1 MFFRRAM
8 ERRSVGQREGV
19 SLNDKRLLEMLGI
32 DPDEVNVRGHKALKV
47 DTVYACVKILSESVS
62 KLPLK
67 VYQED
72 EHGIEQAARSY
83 LYNLLKLRPNPY
95 MSASDFWKCIEGQRA
110 FGNAY
115 AYIETDR
122 KTGKVKGLWPIDA
135 SKVTMWVDDQGVT
148 ENLIPGDFVDQK
160 TRLWYEVDAGSE
172 KVKLLPS
179 EVLHFKGSITLDG
192 LIGLNPIDYLRST
205 IENGAAATE
214 FMNNF
219 YRQGLQVKGIIQYVG
234 DLDEKAKRRF
244 RDKFEEMSSGLKNS
258 HRVALMPV
266 GYQFIPMSLNMNDAQ
281 FLENNELTIRQIAT
295 AFGVKMHQLND
306 LTRSTHTNVEQ
317 QEQQFYVDTLL
328 PILTGYEQELAYK
341 LFTGQEL
348 EDGYYTKFNVDSI
361 LRGDIEKRYRAYRE
375 GIQGGFLK
383 PNEARKKE
391 ELPPDPHGDELYANG
406 NIIPLSLAGEQ
417 YTRKDLKGG
426 DKTEEAETEDGS
438 EGNPGDSGDAGDTGS
453 E

>member
-1 MFFRRAM
+1 MFLRRAI
-8 ERRSVGQREGV
+8 EKRGTEREGV

-32 DPDEVNVRGHKALKV
+32 DPGEINVRGHKALKV

-83 LYNLLKLRPNPY
+83 LYHLLKLRPNPY
-95 MSASDFWKCIEGQRA
+95 MSASDFWKCMEGQRCL
-110 FGNAY
+110 GNAY

-122 KTGKVKGLWPIDA
+122 KGKVKGLWPID
-135 SKVTMWVDDQGVT
+135 SGKVTMWVDDQGIMET
-148 ENLIPGDFVDQK
+148 LIPGEFVDQK
-160 TRLWYEVDAGSE
+160 TKIWYEVDAGGE
-172 KVKLLPS
+172 KIKLFPS

-295 AFGVKMHQLND
+295 AFGIKMHQLND
-306 LTRSTHTNVEQ
+306 LTRATHTNVEQ

-328 PILTGYEQELAYK
+328 PILTGYEQELSYK
-341 LFTGQEL
+341 LFTQREL
-348 EDGYYTKFNVDSI
+348 DNGYYAKFNVDSI

-391 ELPPDPHGDELYANG
+391 ELPPDPDGESLYANG
-406 NIIPLSLAGEQ
+406 NIIPLSMAGKQ
-417 YTRKDLKGG
+417 YTRKGG
-426 DKTEEAETEDGS
+426 EKTEETEPTDGS
-438 EGNPGDSGDAGDTGS
+438 EGDPGNSGDNGDPGS

>member
-1 MFFRRAM
+1 
-8 ERRSVGQREGV
+8 
-19 SLNDKRLLEMLGI
+19 MLGI
-32 DPDEVNVRGHKALKV
+32 DPDEVDVRGHKALKV
-47 DTVYACVKILSESVS
+47 DTVYACVKILSDSVS

-95 MSASDFWKCIEGQRA
+95 MSASDFWKCMEAQRC

-115 AYIETDR
+115 AHIEMDR
-122 KTGKVKGLWPIDA
+122 KGKVKALWPMD
-135 SKVTMWVDDQGVT
+135 SNKVTMWVDDKGVT
-148 ENLIPGDFVDQK
+148 ESLIPGNFVGQK
-160 TRLWYEVDAGSE
+160 TRMWYEVDAGGE

-234 DLDEKAKRRF
+234 DLDEKAKQRF
-244 RDKFEEMSSGLKNS
+244 RDKFEKMSSGLKNS

-266 GYQFIPMSLNMNDAQ
+266 GYQFVPMSLNMNDAQ

-295 AFGVKMHQLND
+295 AFGIKMHQLND
-306 LTRSTHTNVEQ
+306 LTRATHTNVEQ

-341 LFTGQEL
+341 LFTEQEL
-348 EDGYYTKFNVDSI
+348 NNGYYTKFNVDSI

-406 NIIPLSLAGEQ
+406 NIIPLSMAGKQ
-417 YTRKDLKGG
+417 YTRKGG
-426 DKTEEAETEDGS
+426 EKTEETEPTDGN
-438 EGNPGDSGDAGDTGS
+438 EGDPGNPGDTGDPGS